1 MVRRAGSRH
10 LVLYYHGFMF
20 YDIWRYSSRTPEIY
34 HVPGR
39 DFTES
44 FPESIFSGLVLTETT
59 VGKTAVSS
67 PVRGSLPRVLMMTRV
82 SLVLSR
88 DMRQETDRSRVGG
101 RSECLTGPGS
111 WISSCGSTHESRVVR
126 TASPVASVWLV
137 FADSSGGQSDMMLK
151 TMKYWQSSRDRVK
164 P

>member
-10 LVLYYHGFMF
+10 LVLYYHGFLF

-101 RSECLTGPGS
+101 VQRV
-111 WISSCGSTHESRVVR
+111 SCRAGIVDQQLRFDTRV
-126 TASPVASVWLV
+126 
-137 FADSSGGQSDMMLK
+137 SSGPYSFA
-151 TMKYWQSSRDRVK
+151 SR
-164 P
+164 